1 MAPLSFK
8 CLNCGESTKK
18 RSEKASQATG
28 SSFVPLERKFQ
39 FSRSAGLRNGWEK
52 WMGEVRRGKGVGIP

>member
-1 MAPLSFK
+1 M
-8 CLNCGESTKK
+8 GED
-18 RSEKASQATG
+18 SEKASQATG